1 MTFLFSLII
10 NQIFIDL
17 LQCANCIMFLAQKIY
32 LCKAICGT
40 YCESYS
46 EKHKTETWASDAIY
60 QASHGVVYQ

>member
-1 MTFLFSLII
+1 
-10 NQIFIDL
+10 
-17 LQCANCIMFLAQKIY
+17 MFLAQKIY